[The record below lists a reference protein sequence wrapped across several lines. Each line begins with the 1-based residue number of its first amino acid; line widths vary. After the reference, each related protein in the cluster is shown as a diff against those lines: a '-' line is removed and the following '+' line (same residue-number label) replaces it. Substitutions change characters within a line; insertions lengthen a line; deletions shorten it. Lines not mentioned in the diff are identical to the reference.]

1 MNQVSV
7 DKKVIKVHQ
16 VQPVSMAYQVS
27 QDRSELQAHKVLP
40 EKKVLLV
47 YLVQVVNQVFQAY
60 QE

>member
-16 VQPVSMAYQVS
+16 VNRVLMAYQVF
-27 QDRSELQAHKVLP
+27 QDHWDLQAHQVLL

-47 YLVQVVNQVFQAY
+47 YLARVVNQVFQAY
-60 QE
+60 QA